1 MALLEVKDLTRR
13 FGGLVA
19 VNEVSFEVEE
29 GIILGVI
36 GPNGAGKTTLF
47 NLITGVFRPTSGKVI
62 FKGKDVTHFSTHR
75 RASRGLVRTFQT
87 TSLYHEMTVSQNV
100 EVAHHL
106 FRKSSG
112 PAQLVT
118 TPGFRKEDGKV
129 KEKVAKMLDY
139 FGLNAVKDELAKNL
153 PHGHQRALGV
163 AIAVASGPEL
173 LLLDEPVTGMNET
186 ETATMTSLIRGLRDD
201 MGITIVLVEHD
212 MKAVMSLSEYI
223 IVLDFGKKIAEGAP
237 SEVANNKAVIE
248 AYLGTEEGM

>member
-1 MALLEVKDLTRR
+1 MALLEIKDLTRR

-19 VNEVSFEVEE
+19 VNEVNFEVEE

-47 NLITGVFRPTSGKVI
+47 NLITGVFKPTSGKVI
-62 FKGKDVTHFSTHR
+62 FKGKDVTRLSTHR

-106 FRKSSG
+106 FRKSRG

-118 TPGFRKEDGKV
+118 TPGFRKEDRRV
-129 KEKVAKMLDY
+129 KEKVAEMLDY
-139 FGLNAVKDELAKNL
+139 FGLSAVKDELAKNL
-153 PHGHQRALGV
+153 PHGHQRILGV

-223 IVLDFGKKIAEGAP
+223 IVFDFGKKIAEGAP